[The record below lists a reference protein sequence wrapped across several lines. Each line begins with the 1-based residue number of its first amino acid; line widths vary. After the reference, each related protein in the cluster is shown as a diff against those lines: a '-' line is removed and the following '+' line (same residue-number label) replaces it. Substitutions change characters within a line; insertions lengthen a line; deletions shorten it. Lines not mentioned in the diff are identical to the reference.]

1 MGMPY
6 ANKGWAEVPST
17 MVAVI
22 ELLDPLY
29 DIYYPRLV

>member
-6 ANKGWAEVPST
+6 ANKGWAEIPAT

-29 DIYYPRLV
+29 DIYYPKLV